1 MVRQLQQS
9 VRNSPHAD
17 AVNELAQ
24 LIEDVEYAQA
34 IVSARALLR
43 DCSCARERGVT
54 PELPKV
60 LVVDDEKNNRALL
73 TELLKDNYKVILAKN
88 GEMALTLAERHQ
100 PDIVLLDVVMPGM
113 DGYQVLHSLKS
124 RDETRHIPV
133 IFISGLD
140 SVEDE
145 EKGLLL
151 GAADYIT
158 KPFNAP
164 IVQARVR
171 NHVQAVSGRR
181 LLEHLALVDALTE
194 IPNRRRLENALRGRW
209 RQGQYVSLIMIDVDY
224 FKLYNDRYGHA
235 CGDRA
240 LAQVAGALKL
250 LLKRET
256 DLVARYG
263 GEEFVLFLPDTD
275 PDGGQA
281 CAELARQAVQDLAIP
296 HEGSAAG
303 GILSISLGG
312 ASVLLAEDGP
322 VPANALERS
331 DAQLYRAKQLGR
343 NRVCWL

>member
-1 MVRQLQQS
+1 M
-9 VRNSPHAD
+9 
-17 AVNELAQ
+17 
-24 LIEDVEYAQA
+24 
-34 IVSARALLR
+34 
-43 DCSCARERGVT
+43 T
-54 PELPKV
+54 PELPKI
-60 LVVDDEKNNRALL
+60 LVVDDEKNNRELL
-73 TELLKDNYKVILAKN
+73 TEVLKDNYRIILAKS
-88 GEMALTLAERHQ
+88 GEMALELAGRHQ

-113 DGYQVLHSLKS
+113 DGYQVLYSLKN

-140 SVEDE
+140 SAEDE

-158 KPFNAP
+158 KPFNAT
-164 IVQARVR
+164 IVRARVR
-171 NHVQAVSGRR
+171 NHVQVVAGRR
-181 LLEHLALVDALTE
+181 LLEQLALVDGLTG
-194 IPNRRRLENALRGRW
+194 IPNRRRLENALRRTW
-209 RQGQYVSLIMIDVDY
+209 RQGQYVSLIMIDVDH
-224 FKLYNDRYGHA
+224 FKLFNDRYGHPD
-235 CGDRA
+235 GDQA
-240 LAQVAGALKL
+240 LAQVAGALQFS
-250 LLKRET
+250 LKRES

-275 PDGGQA
+275 PAGGQA

-312 ASVLLAEDGP
+312 TSILLAEDGP
-322 VPANALERS
+322 VPANGLERS